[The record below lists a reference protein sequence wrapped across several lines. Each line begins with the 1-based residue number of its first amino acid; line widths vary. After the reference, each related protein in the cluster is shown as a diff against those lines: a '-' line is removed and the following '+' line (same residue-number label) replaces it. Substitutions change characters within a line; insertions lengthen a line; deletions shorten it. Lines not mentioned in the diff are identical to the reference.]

1 MSAGGCVQVLTTTDS
16 GEEAARLVRSA
27 VEARLAACGQVVGP
41 ISSTYWW
48 NGAVETATEWQCLL
62 KTTTARLDDLRAHLE
77 SEHGYET
84 PEIIATPIVGGSA
97 AYLAWI
103 ARETAPTGPQ
113 LDH

>member
-1 MSAGGCVQVLTTTDS
+1 MTAPDCVQVLTTTDS

-41 ISSTYWW
+41 VSSTYWW

-62 KTTTARLDDLRAHLE
+62 KTAAARLDDLRAHLE
-77 SEHGYET
+77 SEHSYET
-84 PEIIATPIVGGSA
+84 PEVIATPIVGGSP

-103 ARETAPTGPQ
+103 ATETASAGPRM
-113 LDH
+113 DH